1 MYAVCA
7 ADRDNRAVPV
17 HGKRR
22 FGANRGGAT
31 PRTGTARLR
40 AGTTFRY
47 AQRMADKGNIYLIGP
62 MGAGKT
68 AVGKQ
73 LALQLG
79 LEFLD
84 ADAEIERRTGVDIAY
99 IFEKEGEA
107 GFRERERNMIAEL
120 SELRQTVIATGG
132 GAVLDP
138 GTRGRLVAT
147 GTVIYL
153 RTTIEEQLR
162 RTGQS
167 RKRPLLNTENPRA
180 VLERLRTEREPI
192 YDETADIRLDTTG
205 RRVARVAATL
215 KRLIEER
222 RALQT

>member
-1 MYAVCA
+1 MRIP
-7 ADRDNRAVPV
+7 ADRDNHDLAVY
-17 HGKRR
+17 GKRR
-22 FGANRGGAT
+22 FGASRGGG
-31 PRTGTARLR
+31 PLWTGTARLR

-47 AQRMADKGNIYLIGP
+47 AQRMPDKGNIYLIGP

-84 ADAEIERRTGVDIAY
+84 ADAEIERRTGVDIGY

-138 GTRGRLVAT
+138 GTRARLVAT

-153 RTTIEEQLR
+153 RTSIEEQLR

-180 VLERLRTEREPI
+180 VLERLRSEREPI

>member
-1 MYAVCA
+1 MQSC
-7 ADRDNRAVPV
+7 
-17 HGKRR
+17 
-22 FGANRGGAT
+22 
-31 PRTGTARLR
+31 PRQLR
-40 AGTTFRY
+40 ATGKFLY

-73 LALQLG
+73 LAQQLG

-84 ADAEIERRTGVDIAY
+84 ADAEIERRTGVDIGY

-107 GFRERERNMIAEL
+107 GFRERERSMIAEL
-120 SELRQTVIATGG
+120 SELRETVIATGG
-132 GAVLDP
+132 GAILDP
-138 GTRGRLVAT
+138 GNRARLVAT

-153 RTTIEEQLR
+153 RTSIEEQLR

-180 VLERLRTEREPI
+180 VLERLRAERGPI

-205 RRVARVAATL
+205 RRVARVAAML

>member
-1 MYAVCA
+1 
-7 ADRDNRAVPV
+7 
-17 HGKRR
+17 
-22 FGANRGGAT
+22 
-31 PRTGTARLR
+31 
-40 AGTTFRY
+40 
-47 AQRMADKGNIYLIGP
+47 MADKGNIYLIGP

-68 AVGKQ
+68 AVGKR
-73 LALQLG
+73 LAQQLG
-79 LEFLD
+79 LDFLD
-84 ADAEIERRTGVDIAY
+84 ADAEIERRTGVDIGY

-120 SELRQTVIATGG
+120 SELRETVIATGG
-132 GAVLDP
+132 GAILDP
-138 GTRGRLVAT
+138 GNRARLVAT

-153 RTTIEEQLR
+153 RTSIEEQLR

-167 RKRPLLNTENPRA
+167 RKRPLLNTEDPRA
-180 VLERLRTEREPI
+180 VLERLRAERGPI